1 MDPMDSDVG
10 FKKIVSW
17 EMAICNLTGEYKGD
31 LKQQEH
37 VTLPF
42 LKIDR

>member
-1 MDPMDSDVG
+1 MDHRDGDVG
-10 FKKIVSW
+10 SKKIVSW

-42 LKIDR
+42 LKINR